1 MGTLACTP
9 SLTDEIQEAKDQGR
23 LPRVHPNGFLQ
34 LDLRPDPAGERIAR
48 RRLHIFDDRLPR
60 QSVRTSI
67 HDHIFD
73 MSSFVVKGTV
83 LNDTYLAVPDPEGDL
98 EIYQAQEAKC
108 TETNLV
114 PTGRRCTLRLKH
126 TEYVY
131 MGESYTFP
139 ALAFHDSR
147 HEGVTVTIMSKMGTV
162 KATPRVL
169 VPVDA
174 EPDNSFSREDQDI
187 DALWEL
193 IEETFHFEL
202 RRKPIK
208 YFPPGWNNTGH
219 GSDGEGQ

>member
-1 MGTLACTP
+1 MGVLACTP
-9 SLTDEIQEAKDQGR
+9 ALWDEINKTRREGR

-34 LDLRPDPAGERIAR
+34 LDLEPDRMSTGRPIAK

-73 MSSFVVKGTV
+73 MSSFVLKGTV
-83 LNDTYLAVPDPEGDL
+83 LNDTYVAVPDEEGDL
-98 EIYQAQEAKC
+98 EVYQAQEAKC

-114 PTGRRCTLRLKH
+114 PTGQRYTLKLKH

-147 HEGVTVTIMSKMGTV
+147 HEGVAATIMRKGVTV
-162 KATPRVL
+162 VDATPRVL

-174 EPDNSFSREDQDI
+174 EPDNSFSREEQDI
-187 DALWEL
+187 DALWDL
-193 IEETFHFEL
+193 IADTF
-202 RRKPIK
+202 
-208 YFPPGWNNTGH
+208 PGG
-219 GSDGEGQ
+219 GGYA